1 MKKISFLVKLFNEG
15 KLQLVD
21 PSEEIKQSYLKKS
34 ESNLVSAKIL
44 LENNKLEESVSL
56 VYYSMY
62 HILTALLFKA
72 GIKCENHSAS
82 IILLKELFS
91 VDNSDIFFAKKE
103 RIDKQY
109 YTDFNITNQ
118 EILEA
123 IRIAENFNKRLLDF
137 ISKLDNQKI
146 KEYREKFKILNWQK
160 IK

>member
-1 MKKISFLVKLFNEG
+1 MKKINFLAKLFYEG

-34 ESNLVSAKIL
+34 ESNLISAKIL

-62 HILTALLFKA
+62 HMLIALFFKV

-91 VDNSDIFFAKKE
+91 INNLNILFAKKE

-109 YTDFNITNQ
+109 YTDFNISKQ

-123 IRIAENFNKRLLDF
+123 IRIAEDFNKRLLNF
-137 ISKLDNQKI
+137 ISKLGNQEI
-146 KEYREKFKILNWQK
+146 KEYRKKLKILSWQK